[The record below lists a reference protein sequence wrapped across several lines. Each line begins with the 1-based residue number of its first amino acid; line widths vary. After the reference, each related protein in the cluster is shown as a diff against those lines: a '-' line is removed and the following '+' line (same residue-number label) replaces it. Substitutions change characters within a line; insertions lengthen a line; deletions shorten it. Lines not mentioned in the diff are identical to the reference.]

1 MQVLPEEVSFTRAF
15 WFIVHEDY
23 ARLERI
29 RVVSDAIVEHMR
41 RRLAGQGEGVREEL
55 G

>member
-1 MQVLPEEVSFTRAF
+1 LPEKISFTRAF

-29 RVVSDAIVEHMR
+29 RIVSEAIIQHMR
-41 RRLAGQGEGVREEL
+41 RRIGARPQSTAGHKEST
-55 G
+55 